1 MGSSD
6 GKLYAFAGAVDF
18 TADHPSGGAP
28 LAVQFTGISPLT
40 VTTWSWDFGD
50 GTTSTEQNPSH
61 TFISVGSF
69 TVNLTIT
76 HHDGTNYLSR
86 TAYINVYAPPVACF
100 STNPTTGKAPV
111 IIQFTDE
118 STGIPTAW
126 FWDFGDGD
134 STNATVQNPVHRYS
148 LPETYT
154 INLTVTN
161 PAGSNTSSKVKY
173 ITVISPLVPVANF
186 TSDVTSGKSPLT
198 VQFTDQSTSAPAS
211 WLWDFGDGTTSDEQ
225 NPTHSY
231 STTGTDTVTYTVNLT
246 ATNSAGSNTTSKTN
260 YITLYSNP
268 PTVSFIATPRI
279 STTAP
284 LTVQFHDTT
293 ILSPTSWLWDFGDG
307 DNTNATVQNPVH
319 TYATAGT
326 YTVNL
331 TATNAIG
338 SSTASRPGFITFVTQ
353 APIAYNGANIY
364 VSNDEGVKYDNNG
377 TSLTYIPNTYG
388 FAMAGGLNALS
399 LSDTTKDIIINTR
412 NQSGTFYAAFGG
424 GQSTMPEGILL
435 LAVKEPIP
443 DDFGVRIRSS
453 GYNWTPPGPA
463 MYNGGLPAEYN
474 YLDGAVN
481 QTFTKN
487 DFIYGPQIWRPCSAA
502 NYPIYNGQDMSNTG
516 DTFQI
521 MFIDLNVGAV
531 GSFEDGLIKIEYNFT
546 NLTSFAAFDVYGWY
560 LASNHGTGIIMT
572 NDISKSSY
580 MVTGIPAAPV
590 ADFTSS
596 TISADVISPVQFT
609 DTSANVPQSWYWEFG
624 DGTTSALQNP
634 THTYSTPN
642 TYTVNL
648 TVINYKGTDK
658 VAKTGYITKIIPPV
672 PIADFTANTTSG
684 TYPLPVQFT
693 DASAN
698 TPSSWSWD
706 FGDGTTSTEKNP
718 VHWFGSG
725 TFTVNLTVTN
735 SGGTNSIVKNN
746 FVTVASSGST
756 NRFLNPG
763 FETGDL
769 TGWTGGAT
777 YTSVSSTHTHSGSD
791 AVFFDYTGGSTYTY
805 VAQRIDLTNVTNISF
820 WGYQDNSFPL
830 TQYFYTYI
838 DGVMVYSSQAFSSTS
853 STWTQFTVPISGYTG
868 VHQVQVIFLPSGK
881 SVNSYIDD
889 FVAEPGS
896 SGGGGTTPPT
906 AAFTATP
913 VNGVA
918 PLAVT
923 FNDTSTN
930 TPTGW
935 LWDFGDSSTS
945 TLKNPSHTYN
955 SAGTYTVNLT
965 ATNAAGSNSSVQTGY
980 ITVTSGGGPTAPTAS
995 FTASTTSGPAP
1006 LAVTFTDTST
1016 GSPTSWSWTFGDG
1029 GTSADKNPSHTYSS
1043 AGTYTVTL
1051 TATNAGGSTSSS
1063 KTITV
1068 KSGSLG
1074 VLPGYT
1080 GIYVRPSNAN
1090 GILWNANG
1098 NGTYY
1103 INPNG
1108 GGINAVH
1115 ITTDPAVNAGQ
1126 VTVTPNTAGTFYLTD
1141 SGGRGYQDEAVLLL
1155 AVNGT
1160 IPDDFSVHIK
1170 TSGYTW
1176 TPNAKNNTAPPI
1188 GTEVYR
1194 ATALDETFTKSDFL
1208 YGPQTWRPQGN
1219 NAAYPI
1225 YYGEDMSDT
1234 ADNQYHIMFIDTRA
1248 GLLGSGTNGGASRDV
1263 STLTNRGAVRVDYNF
1278 NDLQTYASF
1287 NLYAWNNATTQGQGM
1302 GWTNA
1307 LTGSNTSSGYSV
1319 VGSAV
1324 PVPPTPVPPVASF
1337 TANVTS
1343 GPAPLAVIF
1352 TDTSTNT
1359 PTSWLWDFG
1368 DTTNATAQNP
1378 LHIYTTAGTYT
1389 VSLTATNAAGSTTA
1403 AKSGYINVTAAGIPV
1418 ASFTANVTSGSAPLT
1433 VRFTDASTNDPTSWL
1448 WDFGDGNTST
1458 VQNPVYAY
1466 TTAGTYTVNLTATN
1480 SAGSNT
1486 ITRAGYINVTAAG
1499 IPVAS
1504 FTANVTSGSAP
1515 LTVRF
1520 TDASTNDPTSWL
1532 WDFGDGGTAASRNP
1546 VHAYTTAG
1554 TYTVNLTATNGKGAN
1569 TLTRAGYINVTAAGA
1584 PVASFTANVT
1594 SGSAPLS
1601 VQFTD
1606 ASTNNPT
1613 SWLWDFGDGGTAA
1626 SRNPVH
1632 AYTTA
1637 GTYTVNLTATNGK
1650 GANTLT
1656 RAGYINVTAAGA
1668 PVASFTANVTSGS
1681 APLAVQF
1688 TDASTNNPTS
1698 WLWDFGDGGT
1708 SASQNPVHA
1717 YTTAGT
1723 YTVNLTATNA
1733 AGSTT
1738 AAKSGYITVTASGIP
1753 VASFTANVTS
1763 GSAPL
1768 SVKFTDASTNNPT
1781 SWLWDFGDGDTA
1793 ASQNPT
1799 HTYSSIGTYTVNL
1812 TATNSKGANTLTQAG
1827 YITVT
1832 AVGTPVVSF
1841 TATPVNGL
1849 APLTARFTDTSTNTP
1864 TSWLWTFGEGNTS
1877 TVQNPVY
1884 TYSSVG
1890 TYTVTLTATNSA
1902 GSNTITR
1909 PGYITV
1915 SAPVATTNNF
1925 TITGVQT
1932 DTGNATQNVTIDTT
1946 QVTASTSGNVVTL
1959 TNVSSAWDHLAIT
1972 LEETPSTNGT
1982 TLTGTVS
1989 SVQAVTQPVTV
2000 PIPSLGNPS
2009 TTLTLDLTQLPNTGS
2024 SISSTISSDPLT
2036 SQQSSFT
2043 LAATNAGEQIDTIA
2057 YTVVFTKTGIS
2068 NSADGGIITNATMS
2082 MAVSPS
2088 WVAAHGGTGHMVI
2101 MHREEDGTTTLLSTT
2116 FVGTDAAGNYL
2127 FTAVSPTGLST
2138 FVLAALSPISPT
2150 PTSTPTPT
2158 PTPHYGHQ
2166 AVGGGQPSSSDL
2178 GYTGPAPTQAT
2189 LAPTKQK
2196 TTVSSSVTP
2205 SHTFTIPPLPTN
2217 TPRSGLDALPVLGA
2231 LGLCGAIFLFRKNGK

>member
-1 MGSSD
+1 MSPDDFRVQFGIIFLSLALLVMPVPVMADLASTPWPMFQHDLNTTGLSPYVASQTNTVKWTYTTGGAIYRSGVAIGLDGTLYIGSKDGYVYALNPNGTKKWSYTTGEVWTTPAVGSDGTVYIGTKDGYIYALNSNGTLKWSYYNGGIDDGSPAIGTDGTIYVGSQDKKVYALNPDGTLKWSYTTGGYVTAPTIGTDGTVYIGSYDKKIYALNPDGTLKWSYTLGSSKYGAPTIGTDGTIYSGCNDKKVYALNPDGTLKWSYTTGGYIMGTPSIGPDGTIYVGSQDKKVYALNPNGTLKWSYTTGGILHQYWGSSAVGADGTLYIGNYGNGNVYALNPDGTLKWTYTGGFTYSSPTIGPEGTLYMGSSD

-830 TQYFYTYI
+830 TQYFYSI
-838 DGVMVYSSQAFSSTS
+838 STGL
-853 STWTQFTVPISGYTG
+853 WFTHRRLFP
-868 VHQVQVIFLPSGK
+868 VHQVHGH
-881 SVNSYIDD
+881 NS
-889 FVAEPGS
+889 
-896 SGGGGTTPPT
+896 
-906 AAFTATP
+906 
-913 VNGVA
+913 
-918 PLAVT
+918 
-923 FNDTSTN
+923 
-930 TPTGW
+930 
-935 LWDFGDSSTS
+935 
-945 TLKNPSHTYN
+945 
-955 SAGTYTVNLT
+955 
-965 ATNAAGSNSSVQTGY
+965 
-980 ITVTSGGGPTAPTAS
+980 
-995 FTASTTSGPAP
+995 
-1006 LAVTFTDTST
+1006 
-1016 GSPTSWSWTFGDG
+1016 
-1029 GTSADKNPSHTYSS
+1029 
-1043 AGTYTVTL
+1043 
-1051 TATNAGGSTSSS
+1051 
-1063 KTITV
+1063 
-1068 KSGSLG
+1068 
-1074 VLPGYT
+1074 
-1080 GIYVRPSNAN
+1080 RC
-1090 GILWNANG
+1090 
-1098 NGTYY
+1098 
-1103 INPNG
+1103 
-1108 GGINAVH
+1108 
-1115 ITTDPAVNAGQ
+1115 
-1126 VTVTPNTAGTFYLTD
+1126 
-1141 SGGRGYQDEAVLLL
+1141 R
-1155 AVNGT
+1155 
-1160 IPDDFSVHIK
+1160 
-1170 TSGYTW
+1170 
-1176 TPNAKNNTAPPI
+1176 
-1188 GTEVYR
+1188 
-1194 ATALDETFTKSDFL
+1194 
-1208 YGPQTWRPQGN
+1208 
-1219 NAAYPI
+1219 YP
-1225 YYGEDMSDT
+1225 
-1234 ADNQYHIMFIDTRA
+1234 
-1248 GLLGSGTNGGASRDV
+1248 
-1263 STLTNRGAVRVDYNF
+1263 
-1278 NDLQTYASF
+1278 
-1287 NLYAWNNATTQGQGM
+1287 
-1302 GWTNA
+1302 
-1307 LTGSNTSSGYSV
+1307 
-1319 VGSAV
+1319 
-1324 PVPPTPVPPVASF
+1324 
-1337 TANVTS
+1337 
-1343 GPAPLAVIF
+1343 
-1352 TDTSTNT
+1352 
-1359 PTSWLWDFG
+1359 
-1368 DTTNATAQNP
+1368 
-1378 LHIYTTAGTYT
+1378 
-1389 VSLTATNAAGSTTA
+1389 
-1403 AKSGYINVTAAGIPV
+1403 GIPV
-1418 ASFTANVTSGSAPLT
+1418 CI
-1433 VRFTDASTNDPTSWL
+1433 RF
-1448 WDFGDGNTST
+1448 
-1458 VQNPVYAY
+1458 
-1466 TTAGTYTVNLTATN
+1466 
-1480 SAGSNT
+1480 
-1486 ITRAGYINVTAAG
+1486 R
-1499 IPVAS
+1499 
-1504 FTANVTSGSAP
+1504 
-1515 LTVRF
+1515 
-1520 TDASTNDPTSWL
+1520 
-1532 WDFGDGGTAASRNP
+1532 
-1546 VHAYTTAG
+1546 
-1554 TYTVNLTATNGKGAN
+1554 
-1569 TLTRAGYINVTAAGA
+1569 
-1584 PVASFTANVT
+1584 
-1594 SGSAPLS
+1594 
-1601 VQFTD
+1601 
-1606 ASTNNPT
+1606 
-1613 SWLWDFGDGGTAA
+1613 
-1626 SRNPVH
+1626 
-1632 AYTTA
+1632 
-1637 GTYTVNLTATNGK
+1637 
-1650 GANTLT
+1650 
-1656 RAGYINVTAAGA
+1656 
-1668 PVASFTANVTSGS
+1668 
-1681 APLAVQF
+1681 
-1688 TDASTNNPTS
+1688 
-1698 WLWDFGDGGT
+1698 
-1708 SASQNPVHA
+1708 
-1717 YTTAGT
+1717 
-1723 YTVNLTATNA
+1723 
-1733 AGSTT
+1733 
-1738 AAKSGYITVTASGIP
+1738 
-1753 VASFTANVTS
+1753 
-1763 GSAPL
+1763 
-1768 SVKFTDASTNNPT
+1768 
-1781 SWLWDFGDGDTA
+1781 
-1793 ASQNPT
+1793 
-1799 HTYSSIGTYTVNL
+1799 
-1812 TATNSKGANTLTQAG
+1812 
-1827 YITVT
+1827 
-1832 AVGTPVVSF
+1832 
-1841 TATPVNGL
+1841 
-1849 APLTARFTDTSTNTP
+1849 
-1864 TSWLWTFGEGNTS
+1864 
-1877 TVQNPVY
+1877 
-1884 TYSSVG
+1884 
-1890 TYTVTLTATNSA
+1890 
-1902 GSNTITR
+1902 
-1909 PGYITV
+1909 
-1915 SAPVATTNNF
+1915 
-1925 TITGVQT
+1925 
-1932 DTGNATQNVTIDTT
+1932 
-1946 QVTASTSGNVVTL
+1946 
-1959 TNVSSAWDHLAIT
+1959 
-1972 LEETPSTNGT
+1972 
-1982 TLTGTVS
+1982 
-1989 SVQAVTQPVTV
+1989 
-2000 PIPSLGNPS
+2000 
-2009 TTLTLDLTQLPNTGS
+2009 
-2024 SISSTISSDPLT
+2024 
-2036 SQQSSFT
+2036 SSF
-2043 LAATNAGEQIDTIA
+2043 
-2057 YTVVFTKTGIS
+2057 F
-2068 NSADGGIITNATMS
+2068 
-2082 MAVSPS
+2082 
-2088 WVAAHGGTGHMVI
+2088 H
-2101 MHREEDGTTTLLSTT
+2101 
-2116 FVGTDAAGNYL
+2116 
-2127 FTAVSPTGLST
+2127 
-2138 FVLAALSPISPT
+2138 
-2150 PTSTPTPT
+2150 
-2158 PTPHYGHQ
+2158 
-2166 AVGGGQPSSSDL
+2166 L
-2178 GYTGPAPTQAT
+2178 G
-2189 LAPTKQK
+2189 K
-2196 TTVSSSVTP
+2196 V
-2205 SHTFTIPPLPTN
+2205 
-2217 TPRSGLDALPVLGA
+2217 
-2231 LGLCGAIFLFRKNGK
+2231 